1 MAKLG
6 KPKGSRN
13 KKTLEKQ
20 ASATRKNVN
29 TSGSLVPQA
38 QSALNLPSEVQFQSH
53 TAWDGLEL
61 AFKANENT
69 LPGAYTPNPGFSSTN
84 SSNQLP
90 ARDLWATNDPLPPQ
104 IDRVSTATNDD
115 ESSPHVGA
123 QFAMDFEENWIDA
136 DWDRLIAGTGAERQP
151 RSGFTHGGP
160 GHVYPEGCGDP
171 KSSAQPKPQADG
183 GGNHKGQTC
192 TFNCFW
198 RLMEHLSSLNLME
211 RQPDNIIDLEVTLSK
226 ADTVLGCTQRILGCY
241 SCRLD
246 SKVLLLLMT
255 VLQTVLNWIRVEYT
269 MKKSSQNSPAILFG
283 NWKVPEADA
292 RLIKGVLTRRI
303 LATYESAVKVLCLRM
318 DEIALGASRENLT
331 YQLMDAESLQHTL
344 QRLTT
349 SLKQLMELTKTPSQE
364 REVHD
369 VEI

>member
-13 KKTLEKQ
+13 KKTLEKR

-38 QSALNLPSEVQFQSH
+38 QSALNLPSEAELQSH

-69 LPGAYTPNPGFSSTN
+69 LPGAYTPNPGFSSVN
-84 SSNQLP
+84 NFVESVACKRP
-90 ARDLWATNDPLPPQ
+90 MGYER
-104 IDRVSTATNDD
+104 TATNDD
-115 ESSPHVGA
+115 ESSSHVGT

-160 GHVYPEGCGDP
+160 DHVYPEGCGDP
-171 KSSAQPKPQADG
+171 KSSAQLKPQADE

-198 RLMEHLSSLNLME
+198 RLMEHLSNLNLME

-226 ADTVLGCTQRILGCY
+226 ADTVLGCTRRILGCY

-255 VLQTVLNWIRVEYT
+255 VLQTVLNWMRVEYT

-303 LATYESAVKVLCLRM
+303 LAAYESAVKVLCLRM

-349 SLKQLMELTKTPSQE
+349 SLKQLIELTKTPSQE